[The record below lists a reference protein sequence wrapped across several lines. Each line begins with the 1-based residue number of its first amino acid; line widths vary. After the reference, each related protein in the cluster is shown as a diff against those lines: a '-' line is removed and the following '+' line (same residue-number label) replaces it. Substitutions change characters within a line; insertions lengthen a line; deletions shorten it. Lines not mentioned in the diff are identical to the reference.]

1 MEPSL
6 TTIKRLF
13 AASCNKCAYPNC
25 SLPIV
30 EESGTVTGI
39 ICHIKARS
47 RGGPRYDRNQS
58 DAERHSFDNLILMCS
73 RHSKLIDSEPNRFTV
88 ELLKDI
94 KELHERNGNIDLRP
108 GDADKAGCLLEDYRR
123 YYSITAGGNVMI
135 DSPGAMQAQNIIF
148 KTEKK
153 TIRLN
158 PPLGTIAADRQK
170 RNYVKHLIDRYHEFA
185 NQQRGRIFSYPAIY
199 ADIKKTFRAKWDHIS
214 TTRFDELCQYLQFKI
229 DRTMV
234 GSMNRGKGY
243 ANYSSFEEYV
253 QKYDQ

>member
-1 MEPSL
+1 
-6 TTIKRLF
+6 
-13 AASCNKCAYPNC
+13 
-25 SLPIV
+25 
-30 EESGTVTGI
+30 
-39 ICHIKARS
+39 
-47 RGGPRYDRNQS
+47 
-58 DAERHSFDNLILMCS
+58 MCS
-73 RHSKLIDSEPNRFTV
+73 RHSKLIDSEPSRFTV

-135 DSPGAMQAQNIIF
+135 DSPGAMQAQNIII

-158 PPLGTIAADRQK
+158 PPMGTIAADRQK
-170 RNYVKHLIDRYHEFA
+170 RNYVKHLIDRYHEYA

-199 ADIKKTFRAKWDHIS
+199 AEIKKSFRAKWDHIS
-214 TTRFDELCQYLQFKI
+214 TTHFDELCQYLQLKI
-229 DRTMV
+229 DRTMI
-234 GSMNRGKGY
+234 GGINRGKGY
-243 ANYSSFEEYV
+243 ANYSSYEEYV